1 MPVNTISAAELKNRI
16 NTNEDTIILDVRQPE
31 EKREGDIPNS
41 ILIPLGEL
49 VARVNELERFKDREI
64 IIYCRGGMRSA
75 QACQYLG
82 QQGFTTTNL
91 SGGIMAWN
99 GL

>member
-1 MPVNTISAAELKNRI
+1 MQIHTISAEELHSRLETEK
-16 NTNEDTIILDVRQPE
+16 DTVILDVRQPE
-31 EKREGDIPNS
+31 EKAEGNIPNS
-41 ILIPLGEL
+41 LLIPLGEL
-49 VARVNELERFKDREI
+49 PARVNELERFKGREI

-82 QQGFTTTNL
+82 QQGFTTKNL
-91 SGGIMAWN
+91 SGGIRAWN